1 MGRNEISLS
10 HLFYAIDVL
19 LFTNG
24 TENSLKNL
32 MTLLHEYEKS
42 SVQLISQG
50 KSGFNLHDKFQRRAL
65 IIARATV
72 LNQKA

>member
-1 MGRNEISLS
+1 M
-10 HLFYAIDVL
+10 
-19 LFTNG
+19 
-24 TENSLKNL
+24 KNL

-72 LNQKA
+72 LNQKALPFIYLELPIFLWENESHVFRTLD

>member
-1 MGRNEISLS
+1 
-10 HLFYAIDVL
+10 
-19 LFTNG
+19 
-24 TENSLKNL
+24 

-72 LNQKA
+72 LNQKALPFIYLELPIFLWENESHVFRTLD